1 MSEKTVSLSV
11 DVVEKET
18 EKAFLFIV
26 GGEKIWMPKGQI
38 RTGQLFSEGD
48 KDVVVG
54 ITQWIAEQKGL
65 AGDAPEF
72 VDDPDVPRTPQVTK
86 EIDFEDI
93 PF

>member
-1 MSEKTVSLSV
+1 MSEQTVSLSV

-18 EKAFLFIV
+18 EKAYLFVV

-38 RTGQLFSEGD
+38 RNGEVSEGD
-48 KDVVVG
+48 KELVVE
-54 ITQWIAEQKGL
+54 ITKWIAEQKGL
-65 AGDAPEF
+65 SGEKDSELE
-72 VDDPDVPRTPQVTK
+72 DDPNVPRTPQVTK